1 MPASSLRRGARA
13 PPCCD
18 ANDVSTPPDVVTQAF
33 GASHRSRPTL
43 DAGLHVA
50 ANFATVGEQRE
61 TICLPKLAPTAEF
74 PFGPM
79 TAFGRKPAQASS
91 AGAMSLPSTVHAFA
105 CEAFPIRSLPLPQP
119 EAAKTPYQDEG
130 S

>member
-1 MPASSLRRGARA
+1 VL
-13 PPCCD
+13 
-18 ANDVSTPPDVVTQAF
+18 TQAS

-105 CEAFPIRSLPLPQP
+105 CEAFPIRSLPLVGHCLIPAFFLFVFKMSNWQRQP